1 MRYNETEA
9 YIPPLQTLTA
19 WRRDLH
25 RHPELA
31 LDLPW
36 TSTCIKEILK
46 QTGAEILE
54 PMDSAVAAWF
64 DFGAPDTL
72 MFRADMDA
80 LPVQEQTG
88 VPWCSQT
95 PGCMHACG
103 HDVHMTVLL
112 GFAMVLSRMKE
123 SPFNILLVFQ
133 PGEENPGG
141 ARLICESGLLER
153 FGVRA
158 AFGLHVWPALP
169 AGTIATR
176 PGPMMAA
183 SSEVDITI
191 QGQSTHAAK
200 YRQGKDALEA
210 AVQLVAGLY
219 SQEAALPPEIFRLLR
234 FGRLESGTIRNVVAD
249 SALVQGTVRA
259 FEPDR
264 FQGLKDMIL
273 ESARR
278 QEEAGGCQ
286 VQVHFS
292 DGYPAVINHRPLT
305 AALMEALPDVMELEQ
320 PEMISEDFSFYQ
332 QRVPSVFFFLG
343 TSTGIPLHDARFDV
357 PDQVLTEGV
366 RFWTRVL
373 DALCRKGSGFTEE
386 L

>member
-169 AGTIATR
+169 AGTIAT
-176 PGPMMAA
+176 
-183 SSEVDITI
+183 
-191 QGQSTHAAK
+191 
-200 YRQGKDALEA
+200 
-210 AVQLVAGLY
+210 
-219 SQEAALPPEIFRLLR
+219 
-234 FGRLESGTIRNVVAD
+234 GRD
-249 SALVQGTVRA
+249 
-259 FEPDR
+259 P
-264 FQGLKDMIL
+264 
-273 ESARR
+273 
-278 QEEAGGCQ
+278 
-286 VQVHFS
+286 
-292 DGYPAVINHRPLT
+292 
-305 AALMEALPDVMELEQ
+305 
-320 PEMISEDFSFYQ
+320 
-332 QRVPSVFFFLG
+332 
-343 TSTGIPLHDARFDV
+343 
-357 PDQVLTEGV
+357 
-366 RFWTRVL
+366 
-373 DALCRKGSGFTEE
+373 
-386 L
+386 

>member
-31 LDLPW
+31 LNLPW
-36 TSTCIKEILK
+36 TSAYIKEILK

-54 PMDSAVAAWF
+54 PMDSTVAAWF

-191 QGQSTHAAK
+191 RGQSAPMQPNTDREK
-200 YRQGKDALEA
+200 MPWKRLCS
-210 AVQLVAGLY
+210 L
-219 SQEAALPPEIFRLLR
+219 LPISTARKPHCRR
-234 FGRLESGTIRNVVAD
+234 KS
-249 SALVQGTVRA
+249 SACCG
-259 FEPDR
+259 
-264 FQGLKDMIL
+264 
-273 ESARR
+273 
-278 QEEAGGCQ
+278 
-286 VQVHFS
+286 S
-292 DGYPAVINHRPLT
+292 DGWNPAPSGMWWQIRRWCREQCGPSNLT
-305 AALMEALPDVMELEQ
+305 
-320 PEMISEDFSFYQ
+320 
-332 QRVPSVFFFLG
+332 
-343 TSTGIPLHDARFDV
+343 
-357 PDQVLTEGV
+357 
-366 RFWTRVL
+366 
-373 DALCRKGSGFTEE
+373 GSRD
-386 L
+386 